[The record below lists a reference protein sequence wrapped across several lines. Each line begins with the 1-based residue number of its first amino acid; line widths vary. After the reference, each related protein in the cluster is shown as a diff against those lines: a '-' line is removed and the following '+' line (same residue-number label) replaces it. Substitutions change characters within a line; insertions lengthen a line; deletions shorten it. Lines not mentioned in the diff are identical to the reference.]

1 MFDLDAD
8 AYFIGLRRNNC
19 EVIKD
24 IIKRHTPLE
33 VTIDRFL
40 IDIDWLDGKLRE
52 KSVQSFNAMREQLDR
67 LFCDERIQ
75 EIQLN
80 LERKVVERFLENY
93 IKGLREYKLYSKGKD

>member
-1 MFDLDAD
+1 MVSFERN
-8 AYFIGLRRNNC
+8 LR
-19 EVIKD
+19 KA
-24 IIKRHTPLE
+24 
-33 VTIDRFL
+33 
-40 IDIDWLDGKLRE
+40 
-52 KSVQSFNAMREQLDR
+52 SVQWEQLDR